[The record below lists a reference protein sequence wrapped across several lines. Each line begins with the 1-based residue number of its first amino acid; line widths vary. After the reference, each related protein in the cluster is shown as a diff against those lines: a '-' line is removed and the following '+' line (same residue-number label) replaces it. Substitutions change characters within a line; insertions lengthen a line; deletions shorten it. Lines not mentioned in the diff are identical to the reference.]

1 VLPHVNRILKCLQTN
16 GNVIPSPSPPP
27 HTRRPLLWV
36 HPRLFPHRPRQNPKP
51 KSQIPNPKSENPKP
65 KTPNPKPPTVEPST
79 PNPTN
84 HPRRHPTLRRLTLA
98 PTSLHCPRSPVTLPP
113 RSKSRRY
120 IHLQSSNPS
129 NHNITPLTHII
140 NRWAAIP
147 PTRNSFP
154 RLPQRPL
161 PLPPPGRGR
170 VPCAA

>member
-1 VLPHVNRILKCLQTN
+1 MLFTL
-16 GNVIPSPSPPP
+16 GPSPS
-27 HTRRPLLWV
+27 LSASFQV
-36 HPRLFPHRPRQNPKP
+36 KP
-51 KSQIPNPKSENPKP
+51 QTQIPNPKSQIRKPKT
-65 KTPNPKPPTVEPST
+65 KTPNPQRVTPNPQPPIGSQPPTPNPQPPTLEPST

-84 HPRRHPTLRRLTLA
+84 QLRRHPTLRRLTMA
-98 PTSLHCPRSPVTLPP
+98 PASLHCPRSPVTLPP

-120 IHLQSSNPS
+120 SHLQSSNPS
-129 NHNITPLTHII
+129 NHNSIPLTYII

-161 PLPPPGRGR
+161 PPPGRGR